1 MSSLRLTVLLCA
13 GDFIEDKNASC
24 PLMPRSRAISAR
36 PLSLFDA
43 DPIFGRRSFK
53 ILLRNDAK
61 AGLGDQL
68 LLQTSNDNQFVTR
81 GVEIIGDCP
90 NVPAAVLDTLKVGGA
105 ICLEV
110 IGVGAISNTLEV
122 APK

>member
-1 MSSLRLTVLLCA
+1 MGADRLKDRKDQAKRGWDKAGQRLTQP
-13 GDFIEDKNASC
+13 IQ
-24 PLMPRSRAISAR
+24 
-36 PLSLFDA
+36 LSLFDA
-43 DPIFGRRSFK
+43 DPIFGRRSFR
-53 ILLRNDAK
+53 IALRKDAK

-90 NVPAAVLDTLKVGGA
+90 TVPAGILDSLKVGGA

-110 IGVGAISNTLEV
+110 VGVGAITNTLEV

>member
-1 MSSLRLTVLLCA
+1 MKARVEMGADRLKDRKDQAKRGWDKAGQRLTQP
-13 GDFIEDKNASC
+13 IQ
-24 PLMPRSRAISAR
+24 
-36 PLSLFDA
+36 LSLFDA
-43 DPIFGRRSFK
+43 DPIFGRRSFR
-53 ILLRNDAK
+53 IALRNNVK

-68 LLQTSNDNQFVTR
+68 LLQTANDNRFVTR

-90 NVPAAVLDTLKVGGA
+90 NLPAAVLDTLKVGGA

-110 IGVGAISNTLEV
+110 ISVGAISNTLEV